1 MFALGDDN
9 DVRTGGGLERIA
21 TLFRALR
28 RERAGAVL
36 ALDNGDTFHGTMAAV
51 HTRGDA
57 VIAPMRALGLDGM
70 TAHWEFAYGLARM
83 GEIAQRL
90 PYPILAANYHDRGS
104 SLELQAFTVID
115 RGGIRVAVIGLAAV
129 VANTCCR
136 ANSDQCSR

>member
-1 MFALGDDN
+1 VKTLTILQINDLHGYLAPHPEMFALGDDN
-9 DVRTGGGLERIA
+9 DVRSGGGLERIA

-70 TAHWEFAYGLARM
+70 TAHWEFAYCPSPKPVTWGCACAR
-83 GEIAQRL
+83 R
-90 PYPILAANYHDRGS
+90 
-104 SLELQAFTVID
+104 T
-115 RGGIRVAVIGLAAV
+115 
-129 VANTCCR
+129 
-136 ANSDQCSR
+136 